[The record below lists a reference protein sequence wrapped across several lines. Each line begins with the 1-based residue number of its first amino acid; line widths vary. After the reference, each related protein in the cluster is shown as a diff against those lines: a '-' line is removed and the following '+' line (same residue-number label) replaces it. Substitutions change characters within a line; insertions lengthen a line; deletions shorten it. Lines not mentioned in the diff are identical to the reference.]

1 MVLAE
6 VGLGAFPPGAHEPV
20 IQTGADGGAY
30 QRNHA
35 TRPLLNHLSAG
46 ARGDTLDDAWDE
58 LVDNF
63 FLQKFAADIDS
74 GRAGG
79 GDPEFGDFAIGVE
92 LKTVN
97 QAQLLNRAHGDGGK
111 DAEIGDDG
119 DQPAKAEAGALNGC
133 ESHSAVNY
141 IVGHRVEFAYLERIY
156 SVIAA
161 DGHPVSSSELYQ
173 ESCRINLNR
182 GVGARQARDQRLFGA
197 SAQPR
202 FGFRIGHCINHS
214 AARRR
219 MPSGHS
225 SPCASI
231 TVTPKNIMSTGK
243 LQIVP
248 LGGLGEFGM
257 NCMAVRWGDDIIV
270 IDAGLMFP
278 EAELLG
284 VDIVVPDISYLIEN
298 RQRVRGIILTH
309 GHEDHIG
316 ALPWILSELK
326 VPVWGTE
333 FTLAYVEDK
342 LDEHGLL
349 EDADLR
355 EMHAGERFKAGVFTV
370 HPIRVTHSLVDC
382 VALAIHTPLG
392 VIIHT
397 GDFKVDPTPTD
408 NHLFDLHS
416 FAEYGKQGVL
426 ALFQDSTNVER
437 KGYTPSER
445 AVRRKFDEVFAHT
458 QRRLFISCFSSSIHR
473 IRLAVELAH
482 QHGRKVA
489 FVGRSMNNSAEI
501 AEDLGYLEIP
511 DGLVINPGEMK
522 NFPPEKVCV
531 MISGTQGEPMSAL
544 SRAAV
549 DNHKHAKIEKGDTVV
564 LSSRIIPGNEKTI
577 YRMIDHLFRR
587 EAHVIYEDSTSPPIH
602 VSGHASQEELKLI
615 INLVKPKYF
624 IPVHGEYRQLKLHA
638 EMAGAMHSSVGKVM
652 LIESGDILEFDE
664 HNARKAGRVNVGRVC
679 IDSGSRTDVVEDL
692 IIKDRRHL
700 SEDGIVLPII
710 AINKLTGR
718 VETAPEIVTRGFNP
732 GEDGLLDGARRI
744 VEDTLA
750 HSSEEE
756 KADYGVIKE
765 KIRADLKRYISRQ
778 TQKRPLIMPVILEI

>member
-1 MVLAE
+1 
-6 VGLGAFPPGAHEPV
+6 
-20 IQTGADGGAY
+20 
-30 QRNHA
+30 
-35 TRPLLNHLSAG
+35 
-46 ARGDTLDDAWDE
+46 
-58 LVDNF
+58 
-63 FLQKFAADIDS
+63 
-74 GRAGG
+74 
-79 GDPEFGDFAIGVE
+79 
-92 LKTVN
+92 
-97 QAQLLNRAHGDGGK
+97 
-111 DAEIGDDG
+111 
-119 DQPAKAEAGALNGC
+119 
-133 ESHSAVNY
+133 
-141 IVGHRVEFAYLERIY
+141 
-156 SVIAA
+156 
-161 DGHPVSSSELYQ
+161 
-173 ESCRINLNR
+173 
-182 GVGARQARDQRLFGA
+182 
-197 SAQPR
+197 
-202 FGFRIGHCINHS
+202 
-214 AARRR
+214 
-219 MPSGHS
+219 MPS
-225 SPCASI
+225 
-231 TVTPKNIMSTGK
+231 GK
-243 LQIVP
+243 LQIIP

-257 NCMAVRWGDDIIV
+257 NCMAVRYGDDIVV

-284 VDIVVPDISYLIEN
+284 VDIVVPDISYLTEN
-298 RQRVRGIILTH
+298 RQKVRGIVLTH

-316 ALPWILSELK
+316 ALPWVLSELN

-349 EDADLR
+349 DDADLR
-355 EMHAGERFKAGVFTV
+355 EMRPNERFKMGALTI

-392 VIIHT
+392 VVIHT

-408 NHLFDLHS
+408 NKLFDLHT

-426 ALFQDSTNVER
+426 ALMQDSTNVER
-437 KGYTPSER
+437 RGYTPSER

-458 QRRLFISCFSSSIHR
+458 KRRLFISCFSSSIHR
-473 IRLAVELAH
+473 INLAVELAA

-489 FVGRSMNNSAEI
+489 FIGRSMNNSAEI
-501 AEDLGYLEIP
+501 AEDLGYIEVP
-511 DGLVINPGEMK
+511 EGLVINPGEMK

-531 MISGTQGEPMSAL
+531 LISGTQGEPMSAL

-549 DNHKHAKIEKGDTVV
+549 DNHKHAKIEKGDTVM

-587 EAHVIYEDSTSPPIH
+587 EAHVIYEDGTSPPVH

-615 INLVKPKYF
+615 INLVKPRYF

-638 EMAGAMHSSVGKVM
+638 EMAAAMRGSVGKVM
-652 LIESGDILEFDE
+652 LIESGDVLEIDE
-664 HNARKAGRVNVGRVC
+664 LGARKTSEVKVGRVC
-679 IDSGSRTDVVEDL
+679 IDSGNRTDVVEDL

-710 AINKLTGR
+710 AINKLSGE
-718 VETAPEIVTRGFNP
+718 VETSPEIVTRGFNV
-732 GEDGLLDGARRI
+732 GDDGFMDGAKRI

-765 KIRADLKRYISRQ
+765 KIRADLKRYISKQ
-778 TQKRPLIMPVILEI
+778 SQKRPLIMPVILEI